1 MSGVITSA
9 NSDVLSDGWEEVL
22 SIEDKILS
30 SPPQFKD
37 WLTGEEIPNDRCLLI
52 CQELDKTHKKLKECR
67 EIYKRV
73 MRDTHGSEAQKKAA
87 ASLASDNHVGG
98 GRSQLWDRLSD
109 EKICISMCVTA
120 PPADTQQV
128 AEQNQSRLLMVIF
141 QCDPTLQGMCQDIW
155 TSIKEIGTLKQTHIY
170 ARYPYHLG
178 EKLHKLCKVLD
189 TVSVENHTFSAKV
202 VTEGRTKLHHNV
214 ADVKPWEL
222 HINGHKLQPLGKE
235 EIIAATMMHPASW

>member
-1 MSGVITSA
+1 MSGVITGA
-9 NSDVLSDGWEEVL
+9 SDVLSDGWEEVL

-37 WLTGEEIPNDRCLLI
+37 WLTGEEIPNRRCLHI

-67 EIYKRV
+67 ETYKRV
-73 MRDTHGSEAQKKAA
+73 RRDTHGSEAQKKAA

-98 GRSQLWDRLSD
+98 GRSQLWNRLSD

-120 PPADTQQV
+120 PPADTQQM

-155 TSIKEIGTLKQTHIY
+155 TSIKEI
-170 ARYPYHLG
+170 
-178 EKLHKLCKVLD
+178 
-189 TVSVENHTFSAKV
+189 
-202 VTEGRTKLHHNV
+202 
-214 ADVKPWEL
+214 
-222 HINGHKLQPLGKE
+222 
-235 EIIAATMMHPASW
+235 